1 MKRFF
6 KILLPVLLIAV
17 LALTLASCDG
27 AQLPGGGGTK
37 LGNPD
42 ANSIRY
48 SDGFITWSTV
58 EGASKYRIRI
68 NEGNDL
74 TVSSPQYPYAESATA
89 FTVYVTALDDSDK
102 ASETVSKTF
111 NPLATIQNVTVAND
125 GSITWEPIAGAT
137 SYEVQVDGGNVQT
150 VATTDFTGLT
160 AGAHNVRVRPI
171 VVGDTT
177 YFSSWSAPKSI
188 TVLGTVDIADIKY
201 SEGIIT
207 WKYVSGAA
215 CYEVAVNGQV
225 LAADCVATQY
235 VYNSQRT
242 DFEVTV
248 KAIGNHT
255 TTYDGVNSAPK
266 KFIFLDPVT
275 DLVVTDGI
283 LTWSPVESA
292 TGYQVKVGTQ
302 IFTVTDCKYDKL
314 TAGRANDVQVKAI
327 ADGSS
332 DFFSEWSE
340 TKSITILISPI
351 IQWNNLELDGDKKQ
365 NVVWDTIPGAYG
377 YTVRL
382 TAPGAAPEIFSYSEA
397 QRFFEYDYLLTG
409 DYKVEIKAM
418 ANPTADSV
426 YDSVYSAPITVRRLP
441 SPTFNGGAAA
451 AVTSTPDNLAAG
463 FQVTF
468 KPVSGAS
475 GYMLYRDN
483 NLVRTS
489 TSGEQATFSDSSFH
503 DADSLDAHEYNYWI
517 RSKGSNGIING
528 VVTLDSLTQ
537 TALNFTITVL
547 ATPQNTDISGYT
559 FSYGA
564 VSGSYGYAISAER
577 MRSTNELSI
586 DLSDMEAGSF
596 NLMVCAKG
604 NGSNVLPSNFTT
616 PIRIFRLAAPTNVR
630 IDTANESEGRLIFD
644 QVNYATGYNVRIGL
658 DGEEIPS
665 TQLQNLNS
673 KISTQGTTFYV
684 QSTANYFNANRTEY
698 YMSSVY
704 GATSTFIKLKAPT
717 FGEQPF
723 SNNQLVWNME
733 GSFTPT
739 YEVYDGNGTLM
750 ASPKDGKAYD
760 ISNLEGGQTYVF
772 QVKAVGDGQLYDNV
786 QYIDSE
792 LSEAISVYKL
802 ATPQV
807 RLEDGKYVWSAVSS
821 ATSYSVYVDG
831 ELKQADFHQAA
842 GTFSYTPDFDRLKTY
857 TVQVVAIG
865 NGGVGSQKVI
875 DSKPCVIETTTKQLI
890 TPTIEYG
897 YTEQQYSTTGEIK
910 VTVTSPVPYAK
921 GYVFDIGGRSQTTA
935 ADVLVCSNNTGST
948 GTFSVF
954 VYALGG
960 NFDENG
966 FYYINSQAAGS
977 KDVVTVLGAVNKNNI
992 QVTVDNE
999 LVWTTAKG
1007 AVEYQVTVTINGVTK
1022 VAIVNGNVTRLN
1034 LKELFGGQ
1042 TFELVTINIE
1052 IQALGNGTT
1061 IISAEKTS
1069 VQKTNQTIR

>member
-1 MKRFF
+1 MKRFI

-17 LALTLASCDG
+17 LALTLAACDDG
-27 AQLPGGGGTK
+27 QSSGGVT

-48 SDGFITWSTV
+48 SDGFITWNTV
-58 EGASKYRIRI
+58 EGASKYRICI

-74 TVSSPQYPYAESATA
+74 TVVSPQYPYAESATS
-89 FTVYVTALDDSDK
+89 FTVYVTALDASEK

-111 NPLATIQNVTVAND
+111 YPLATIQNVNVAND
-125 GSITWEPIAGAT
+125 GSFSWEAVTGAT
-137 SYEVQVDGGNVQT
+137 SYEVQVDGGNIQT
-150 VATTDFTGLT
+150 VATTEFAGLT
-160 AGAHNVRVRPI
+160 AGAHTVKVRPI
-171 VVGDTT
+171 VAGDTT
-177 YFSSWSAPKSI
+177 YFSSWSAVKNI
-188 TVLGTVDIADIKY
+188 TVLNTVDIADIKY
-201 SEGIIT
+201 SDGVIT

-215 CYEVAVNGQV
+215 CYEIAVNGQV
-225 LAADCVATQY
+225 LASDCVATQY
-235 VYNSQRT
+235 SYNSQRT

-248 KAIGNHT
+248 KAIGNHN
-255 TTYDGVNSAPK
+255 TTYDGVTSAPK
-266 KFIFLDPVT
+266 KFIFLDPIT
-275 DLVVTDGI
+275 DLAVTDGI
-283 LTWSPVESA
+283 LNWSPIENA

-302 IFTVTDCKYDKL
+302 IFTVTECKYDKL

-365 NVVWDTIPGAYG
+365 NVVWDTVPGAYG

-382 TAPGAAPEIFSYSEA
+382 TAPGATPEIFSYSET
-397 QRFFEYDYLLTG
+397 QRFFEYDYLMTG
-409 DYKVEIKAM
+409 DYTVEIKAM
-418 ANPTADSV
+418 ANPTADTV
-426 YDSVYSAPITVRRLP
+426 YDSVYSAPITVRRLE
-441 SPTFNGGAAA
+441 SPTFSGGAAA
-451 AVTSTPDNLAAG
+451 SITSTADNLAAG
-463 FQVTF
+463 FQVNF
-468 KPVSGAS
+468 KGVSGAS

-483 NLVRTS
+483 NLVRTATGDQ
-489 TSGEQATFSDSSFH
+489 TSFSDASFH

-517 RSKGSNGIING
+517 RAKGSNGIVNG

-537 TALNFTITVL
+537 NALNFTISVL
-547 ATPQNTDISGYT
+547 ATPMNTDISGYT

-564 VSGSYGYAISAER
+564 VAGSYGYAISAER
-577 MRSTNELSI
+577 IRSINGLSI

-596 NLMVCAKG
+596 DLMVCAKG

-616 PIRIFRLAAPTNVR
+616 PIRVFRLAAPTNVR
-630 IDTANESEGRLIFD
+630 IDTANESDGRLIFD

-658 DGEEIPS
+658 DGEEVPS

-684 QSTANYFNANRTEY
+684 QSTANYFNTDRTEY
-698 YMSSVY
+698 YMSSIY

-750 ASPKDGKAYD
+750 ASPKDGKAYN
-760 ISNLEGGQTYVF
+760 ISSLEGGQTYVF
-772 QVKAVGDGQLYDNV
+772 QVKAVGDGQLYSNV

-802 ATPQV
+802 ATPNV
-807 RLEDGKYVWSAVSS
+807 RIENGKYVWNAVAS

-831 ELKQADFHQAA
+831 ELKQAEYNQAA
-842 GTFSYTPDFDRLKTY
+842 GVFSYTPGFDRLKTY

-865 NGGVGSQKVI
+865 NGGIGSQKVI
-875 DSKPCVIETTTKQLI
+875 DSKPCEIETVTKQLN
-890 TPTIEYG
+890 TPTIAYG
-897 YTEQQYSTTGEIK
+897 YTEQQYSTTGEIQ
-910 VTVTSPVPYAK
+910 VTVTAPVPYAT
-921 GYVFDIGGRSQTTA
+921 GYVFDIGGRSQTTTS
-935 ADVLVCSNNTGST
+935 DVLVCSSNTGST

-960 NFDENG
+960 SFDEDG
-966 FYYINSQAAGS
+966 CYYIDSQTAGG
-977 KDVVTVLGAVNKNNI
+977 KNMVTVLGAVNKNNVNI
-992 QVTVDNE
+992 TAYNE
-999 LVWTTAKG
+999 LVWTTVAG
-1007 AVEYQVTVTINGVTK
+1007 AAEYQVSITINGITK
-1022 VAIVNGNVTRLN
+1022 VTIVNGNVTRVN
-1034 LKELFGGQ
+1034 IKELFDNQ
-1042 TFELVTINIE
+1042 TFQYVTINAE
-1052 IQALGNGTT
+1052 IQALGNGST
-1061 IISAEKTS
+1061 IISSEKTS
-1069 VQKTNQTIR
+1069 IQKTNQTIR